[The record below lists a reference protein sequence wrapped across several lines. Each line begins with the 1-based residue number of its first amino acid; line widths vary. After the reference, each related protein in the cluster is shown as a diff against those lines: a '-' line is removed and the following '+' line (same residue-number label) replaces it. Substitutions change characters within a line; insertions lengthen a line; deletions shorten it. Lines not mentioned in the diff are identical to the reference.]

1 MSFAVLRNGI
11 SRFKRWLLTL
21 EPCDPCQPSYATTN
35 RRSDTDEESEGF
47 ESVESSEEKVDK
59 ADETVNVPE
68 PTVNPDR
75 SGLAYDYFYYNEIS
89 DNRDNQY
96 HPDFDDYEFYYKNI
110 YKYDLQAVP

>member
-1 MSFAVLRNGI
+1 M
-11 SRFKRWLLTL
+11 
-21 EPCDPCQPSYATTN
+21 
-35 RRSDTDEESEGF
+35 
-47 ESVESSEEKVDK
+47 DK

-110 YKYDLQAVP
+110 YKYDLQAVPWETIQEIIFENWNCIWSWNWFVHTYNNFLRS